1 MNTLSILPVSRT
13 SRLSERSSIATPRDS
28 KTTPPSPT
36 ATASQ
41 RDSAMNRFLTTLL
54 HSLSTWAA

>member
-1 MNTLSILPVSRT
+1 MSTLSILPVSRT
-13 SRLSERSSIATPRDS
+13 PRLSERLSIATPRAS
-28 KTTPPSPT
+28 KTTLPSPT

-41 RDSAMNRFLTTLL
+41 RDSTMNRFLTTLL